1 MRKVIMLLLV
11 LLVLAL
17 IWFKLVPLWTNSTTS
32 LPNLENVES
41 NSMSLIPHEFIPSS
55 PVATSPDVDLNSM
68 LSKGIKTKI
77 GVVKSQVA
85 ENNSTLNINNK
96 PIAEIQAQSPIE
108 LTSLFAIESMQIFLI
123 AYNQGGNECA
133 VKYQF
138 VTITDAGYRLS
149 TLFGNCLPLKN
160 FTQDANKININF
172 PSHNEYANEKDFIVY
187 QYKNTQVKQIVRDKT
202 DAYYLKRYARLS
214 AKGIMALA
222 KKDGCA
228 NDGIL
233 NYDNACNWGK
243 KYCTMFKALKHP
255 VKDNHYNTLN
265 DFCN

>member
-1 MRKVIMLLLV
+1 MFLLV

-32 LPNLENVES
+32 LPNIENVES
-41 NSMSLIPHEFIPSS
+41 NAIALTPNEFIPNS
-55 PVATSPDVDLNSM
+55 PVTTTPPVDLNSM

-77 GVVKSQVA
+77 GVVKSQAA
-85 ENNSTLNINNK
+85 ENYSTLNINNK

-138 VTITDAGYRLS
+138 VTITDAGYKLS
-149 TLFGNCLPLKN
+149 ALFGNCLPLKN

-172 PSHNEYANEKDFIVY
+172 PSNSQYASEKDFIVY
-187 QYKNTQVKQIVRDKT
+187 QYKNTQVKQIVKDKT

-214 AKGIMALA
+214 TKGIMALA

-228 NDGIL
+228 SDGIL

-243 KYCTMFKALKHP
+243 KYCTMFKALKNP
-255 VKDNHYNTLN
+255 VKDADYKTLH